1 MKALYK
7 FIIEKIENNDGYKGN
22 TSITFFNNY
31 MKRSDNKKHF
41 SFIEFKYYTFKRI
54 LFTRYNEFDKVFC
67 EYFFKLQKIM
77 NGFFQLK
84 LLVNKK
90 KKKIKKDFVDLNFD
104 SLENEKVQNI
114 IELEEGNTIY
124 YFKLTD
130 LINII
135 NNNLCYNENMFP
147 VSKNIKNPYTNI
159 NFSKSSLYNI
169 YFKIKD
175 STFNMPILFERF
187 FQVNFNLNL
196 FKKHNDILLK
206 EYLVKNFMTNSTDNT
221 KIKYIKKMIQNFN
234 YKNKNKINYD
244 KDFPSSELLIVFKKF
259 LKSYINTYYINLE
272 SKYYYKHEFYK
283 GLFEFVNCNP
293 YFGRKIITKGI
304 KEVLKL
310 SLNKEKF
317 PTFSSEYY
325 IPPRRLIN
333 IKKKSFFVSEID
345 QQFSLFTLQITNYNQ
360 KLKLPIRVPENQY
373 MSDIIPA
380 NIKEFKPIFEPS
392 IYEKY
397 NLKSNKNSRYI
408 RYLADTDFFLDDD
421 SDSES
426 DSEPIINVHNHVREN
441 NSVENNQEENNTM
454 EEDNTEDLLPSINSV
469 SIIDP
474 SYMTLEIRGNRIIT
488 SENHDITEDLL
499 NNIFPFN
506 SNDSLHD
513 ISVVEHA
520 EEFIHNFNSSETSD
534 SDDEI

>member
-22 TSITFFNNY
+22 TNITFFNNY

-67 EYFFKLQKIM
+67 EYFFKLQKLM

-147 VSKNIKNPYTNI
+147 VSKNIKNPYTNVY
-159 NFSKSSLYNI
+159 FSKSSLYNI
-169 YFKIKD
+169 YFKIHD

-187 FQVNFNLNL
+187 FQVNFNLDL
-196 FKKHNDILLK
+196 FKKHNDVLLK

-221 KIKYIKKMIQNFN
+221 KIKYIKKMIKTFN

-244 KDFPSSELLIVFKKF
+244 KD
-259 LKSYINTYYINLE
+259 
-272 SKYYYKHEFYK
+272 
-283 GLFEFVNCNP
+283 
-293 YFGRKIITKGI
+293 
-304 KEVLKL
+304 
-310 SLNKEKF
+310 
-317 PTFSSEYY
+317 
-325 IPPRRLIN
+325 
-333 IKKKSFFVSEID
+333 
-345 QQFSLFTLQITNYNQ
+345 
-360 KLKLPIRVPENQY
+360 
-373 MSDIIPA
+373 
-380 NIKEFKPIFEPS
+380 
-392 IYEKY
+392 
-397 NLKSNKNSRYI
+397 
-408 RYLADTDFFLDDD
+408 
-421 SDSES
+421 
-426 DSEPIINVHNHVREN
+426 
-441 NSVENNQEENNTM
+441 
-454 EEDNTEDLLPSINSV
+454 
-469 SIIDP
+469 
-474 SYMTLEIRGNRIIT
+474 
-488 SENHDITEDLL
+488 
-499 NNIFPFN
+499 
-506 SNDSLHD
+506 
-513 ISVVEHA
+513 
-520 EEFIHNFNSSETSD
+520 
-534 SDDEI
+534 